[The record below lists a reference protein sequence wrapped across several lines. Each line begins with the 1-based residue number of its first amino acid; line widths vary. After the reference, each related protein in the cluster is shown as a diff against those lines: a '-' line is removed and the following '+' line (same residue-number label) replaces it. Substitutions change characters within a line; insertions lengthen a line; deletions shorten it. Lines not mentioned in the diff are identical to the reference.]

1 MAQGV
6 IKKLVL
12 DRGFGFIATD
22 HDGAKREEIFFH
34 HSTVEGGQ
42 FDDLHEGQAV
52 EFEVDLNP
60 DPRRQGK
67 GPRASI
73 VRPV

>member
-1 MAQGV
+1 MPPHPEFVRSGYDAQGV

-52 EFEVDLNP
+52 ESL
-60 DPRRQGK
+60 K
-67 GPRASI
+67 ST
-73 VRPV
+73 